1 MATQQ
6 HFRTTGFIPWRHENE
21 EKEMN
26 KLIVTLALAALLI
39 PTSYIA
45 ARDANQDALA
55 TAEKARQVQQ
65 KKEREK
71 LVSAGGGAIQVPQFN
86 PSHDSPDY
94 DAPGLWQ
101 PAP

>member
-1 MATQQ
+1 MK
-6 HFRTTGFIPWRHENE
+6 R
-21 EKEMN
+21 
-26 KLIVTLALAALLI
+26 LIVTLALTALLI
-39 PTSYIA
+39 PSTHVV
-45 ARDANQDALA
+45 ARDANRDAFA

-71 LVSAGGGAIQVPQFN
+71 LVNAGGGAIQVPQYN
-86 PSHDSPDY
+86 PSQDSPDY